1 MNLLKV
7 LIERAL
13 NEIRR
18 VPGATVPAVVAPT
31 LVLLGITGVLGKL
44 ADTPKFLEAPNYIT
58 FLLPWG
64 LLQAASFAGGATGV
78 NLARDVEEGFLDRLL
93 VAPMPRSMVLVSN
106 AAGAAARTVPAI
118 IVMLVVGAIFGADF
132 PDLGGTLIMSAAA
145 LGFAMLAAGWAMFIA
160 LVTRSQ
166 SAAPL
171 MQAPVLV
178 SLILTSAFA
187 PMENLAGWLHS
198 IAQLNPVT
206 AVLNLGRDAFAGSLQ
221 WGHVWP
227 GLLALAGGAAV
238 LYGLAWKR
246 LQRT

>member
-1 MNLLKV
+1 MSLLRV
-7 LIERAL
+7 LVDRTL

-44 ADTPKFLEAPNYIT
+44 ADTPDFIAAPNYIT

-93 VAPMPRSMVLVSN
+93 VSPMPRALVLLSN
-106 AAGAAARTVPAI
+106 AVGAAARTVPAI
-118 IVMLVVGAIFGADF
+118 VVMLVVAALFGADF
-132 PDLGGTLIMSAAA
+132 PGIGGVLVMCAAA
-145 LGFAMLAAGWAMFIA
+145 LGFAMIAAGWAMFIA

-178 SLILTSAFA
+178 TLILTSAFA
-187 PMENLAGWLHS
+187 PIDNLAGWMRT
-198 IAQLNPVT
+198 IAQVNPVT
-206 AVLNLGRDAFAGSLQ
+206 AILNLGRDAFTASLE
-221 WGHVWP
+221 WDHVWP
-227 GLLALAGGAAV
+227 GVLALVGGAAL

>member
-1 MNLLKV
+1 MSPLTV
-7 LIERAL
+7 LVDRAL

-44 ADTPKFLEAPNYIT
+44 ADTTQFTHAPNFIT

-78 NLARDVEEGFLDRLL
+78 NLARDAEEGFLDRLL
-93 VAPMPRSMVLVSN
+93 VAPMPRSMVLLSN

-118 IVMLVVGAIFGADF
+118 VVMLAVAAIFGADF
-132 PDLGGTLIMSAAA
+132 PGPGGVLIVSAVA
-145 LGFAMLAAGWAMFIA
+145 LGFAMLAAGWAMFIG

-187 PMENLAGWLHS
+187 PTAALAGWLRP
-198 IAQLNPVT
+198 IAELNPVT
-206 AVLNLGRDAFAGSLQ
+206 AILNLGRDAFTASLA

-227 GLLALAGGAAV
+227 GLLALVGGV
-238 LYGLAWKR
+238 ILLYGLAWKR